1 MAREYP
7 PIMKAYKDWLKSR
20 RFAGGR
26 KTVDTYER
34 DANRV
39 FEALIACF
47 PEDILDAAVKMRFKG
62 KYTTTIKYLKQLV
75 AERPR

>member
-7 PIMKAYKDWLKSR
+7 PIMKTYKDWLKSR
-20 RFAGGR
+20 GFARGG

-62 KYTTTIKYLKQLV
+62 NYRTTIKYLKQLV
-75 AERPR
+75 TDRPR